1 MGHPVVSEDAQG
13 LVAAERIETII
24 PLTYMVIILMAYYGP
39 NAELMGT
46 IKLII
51 WHYKGAIGE
60 NIEDF
65 VTSISLFFVIDFLS
79 FVINGI
85 ILGIFCKINVLKVLQ
100 KHQSKYWV
108 YMMIVE
114 AYCFVEV
121 QGDPYQNLPFQMT
134 ITLKLNISDQTL
146 R

>member
-1 MGHPVVSEDAQG
+1 
-13 LVAAERIETII
+13 
-24 PLTYMVIILMAYYGP
+24 MAYYGP
-39 NAELMGT
+39 NAEIMGT

-65 VTSISLFFVIDFLS
+65 VTSIGLFFCIDFLS

-85 ILGIFCKINVLKVLQ
+85 ILGVFCKINVLKVLQ
-100 KHQSKYWV
+100 KHQSKYWIF
-108 YMMIVE
+108 MMIVE

-121 QGDPYQNLPFQMT
+121 TFRLEKYFM
-134 ITLKLNISDQTL
+134 
-146 R
+146 

>member
-1 MGHPVVSEDAQG
+1 MVSSSFLTKWFQIMFWNKLYLVSEDAQG

-24 PLTYMVIILMAYYGP
+24 PLTYMIIILMAYYGP
-39 NAELMGT
+39 NADIMGT

-65 VTSISLFFVIDFLS
+65 VTSIGLFFCIDFLS

-100 KHQSKYWV
+100 KHQSKYWIF
-108 YMMIVE
+108 MMIVE

-121 QGDPYQNLPFQMT
+121 TFH
-134 ITLKLNISDQTL
+134 
-146 R
+146 

>member
-1 MGHPVVSEDAQG
+1 MVSSSFLTKWFQIMFWNQLWLVSEDAQG

-24 PLTYMVIILMAYYGP
+24 PLTYMIIILMAYYGP
-39 NAELMGT
+39 NAEIMGT

-51 WHYKGAIGE
+51 WHYKAAIGE

-65 VTSISLFFVIDFLS
+65 VTSIGLFFCIDFLS

-100 KHQSKYWV
+100 KHQSKYWIF
-108 YMMIVE
+108 MMIVE

-121 QGDPYQNLPFQMT
+121 TFWLEKYFM
-134 ITLKLNISDQTL
+134 
-146 R
+146 